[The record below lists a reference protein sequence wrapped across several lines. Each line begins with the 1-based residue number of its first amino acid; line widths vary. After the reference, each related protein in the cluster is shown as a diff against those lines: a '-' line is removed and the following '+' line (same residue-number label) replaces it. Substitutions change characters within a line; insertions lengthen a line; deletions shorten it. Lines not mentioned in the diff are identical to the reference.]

1 MAVVLDSLSGEFSRT
16 TFVKPPDTVRGLT
29 SMPRAIVTFSI
40 LNGVISIKPLNDTQ
54 ELIISVTL
62 PGNLAYRFLDL
73 AWSLIQDEANS
84 WRTVA
89 YMELTNAIRGLEV
102 GATQRHPIVINDT
115 TRIPTPVEMWMADS
129 RSSQPAG
136 LPRYVIQTNPRGSP
150 GSPVITFKA
159 MNDTA
164 AAAVA
169 GTTNFYCSFMEFE
182 IEQAELYPLHWPSLT
197 YER

>member
-1 MAVVLDSLSGEFSRT
+1 MAVVLDSLSGKFTRT
-16 TFVKPPDTVRGLT
+16 VFVRPPDTVRGLT
-29 SMPRAIVTFSI
+29 SMPRSLVNFNI
-40 LNGVISIKPLNDTQ
+40 LNGVISAKPLNDTQ

-62 PGNLAYRFLDL
+62 PGNLAYRLVDL
-73 AWSLIQDEANS
+73 SWSLIQDVAND
-84 WRTVA
+84 WRGVA

-115 TRIPTPVEMWMADS
+115 TRIPTPTEMWMADS
-129 RSSQPAG
+129 RASQPAG
-136 LPRYVIQTNPRGSP
+136 LPRYIIQTNPRGSP
-150 GSPVITFKA
+150 AAPVITFKA

-164 AAAVA
+164 AAGLA

-182 IEQAELYPLHWPSLT
+182 IEQAELFPLHWPSLT